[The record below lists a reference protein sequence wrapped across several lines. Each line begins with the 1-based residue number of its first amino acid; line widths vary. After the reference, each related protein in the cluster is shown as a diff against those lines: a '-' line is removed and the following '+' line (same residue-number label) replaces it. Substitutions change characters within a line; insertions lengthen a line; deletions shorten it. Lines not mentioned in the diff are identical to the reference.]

1 VDSSLLHATEKA
13 LVSQWEMAPLGL
25 SPYDLNR
32 QLLLEALSE
41 RIRYLLTYRPQK
53 LLSALYILDV
63 GEATYNRAME
73 QDTMEDRAWA
83 LAEAIYDRETEK
95 IKLRQKYSS
104 QATPEQL
111 TEDGD
116 GRTDGPIPPGTA
128 VS

>member
-1 VDSSLLHATEKA
+1 MERSLLQATEQA
-13 LVSQWEMAPLGL
+13 LVTQWEMAPLGV

-41 RIRYLLTYRPQK
+41 RILYLLQYRPQK

-63 GEATYNRAME
+63 SETTYNQAME

-95 IKLRQKYSS
+95 IKMRRKYSGN
-104 QATPEQL
+104 QGPEQL
-111 TEDGD
+111 EGE
-116 GRTDGPIPPGTA
+116 
-128 VS
+128 